1 MALVGDV
8 IQFVVSGEYLGQEVV
23 NVFFYGLDAGAPH
36 FIDLGLVGNDWMA
49 DFASRVLGDL
59 SDELSYNTLTMT
71 NLTDGLEFAVWSE
84 TITGG
89 QDVVPLPS
97 FCALGVTLFRTNR
110 ITRNG
115 GKRFAGLGEA
125 QVTDNAILPATIN
138 FTDIE
143 NFCGQPL
150 VYADYN
156 GEADTVILRPIIVG
170 RSLNIEGKY
179 QLDLNRI
186 NPIDGAQVRPNVSTQ
201 NTRKA

>member
-8 IQFVVSGEYLGQEVV
+8 IQFIVSGTFLGQEIV

-36 FIDLGLVGNDWMA
+36 AIDLGLVGNDWMA
-49 DFASRVLGDL
+49 DFESRVLGDL
-59 SDELSYNTLTMT
+59 SDEVSYTQLVMN
-71 NLTDGLEFAVWSE
+71 NLTDGLEFAVWAE

-97 FCALGVTLFRTNR
+97 FCALGVTLLRSNR

-115 GKRFAGLGEA
+115 GKRFPGLGEA
-125 QVTDNAILPATIN
+125 QVDENAINPATIN

-156 GEADTVILRPIIVG
+156 GDGDTVILRPIIVG

-179 QLDLNRI
+179 ELDLNKI

-201 NTRKA
+201 NTRKV